1 MAANPKGS
9 CGLCRIVKS
18 TIEKTNNNI
27 RKHILI
33 YSFFYLLVAEVA
45 TVFMRNLNN
54 YADFWFPL
62 FVQTGY
68 AVVFYSLFL
77 YRERLKFCFRKNI
90 VVFSLF
96 LYYAFNAIVVLFSI
110 CDSIYTDIITY
121 GLLTVI
127 IVTLLVTIFKE
138 SK

>member
-1 MAANPKGS
+1 MAANPKGA
-9 CGLCRIVKS
+9 CGACRLVRQIV
-18 TIEKTNNNI
+18 ERTNNNI

-33 YSFFYLLVAEVA
+33 YSFFYLLLAEVA
-45 TVFMRNLNN
+45 TIFMRNLPN
-54 YADFWFPL
+54 YGDFWFPL

-96 LYYAFNAIVVLFSI
+96 LYYTFNAIVVLFSI
-110 CDSIYTDIITY
+110 CDSIYTNIIAN
-121 GLLTVI
+121 GLLSTVI
-127 IVTLLVTIFKE
+127 ITLLITILEERK
-138 SK
+138 